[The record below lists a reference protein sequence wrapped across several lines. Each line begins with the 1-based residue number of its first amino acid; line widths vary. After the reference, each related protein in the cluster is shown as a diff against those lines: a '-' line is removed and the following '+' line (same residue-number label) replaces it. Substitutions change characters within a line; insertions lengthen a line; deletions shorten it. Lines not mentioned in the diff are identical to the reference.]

1 MSFFI
6 NNHHKDSAN
15 PPQNK
20 YSKASKQRTR
30 IQQRPTYFQSSG
42 IVLATTNSRN
52 DTTTLGV
59 YDQLNGF
66 QPLDESLWL
75 FVEDETY
82 AWNENLW
89 EMNESICGE
98 GCVTALPSGW
108 VVRVGRL
115 RGWIPLGIGCVAA
128 IPLGIGCVQAGMQ
141 LRRSVAELLRNA
153 CYPATL
159 RKAFRRNA
167 TTGGLFL
174 FLGKSLVA
182 C

>member
-30 IQQRPTYFQSSG
+30 IQQRPTHFQSSG
-42 IVLATTNSRN
+42 IVLAMTNSRN

-75 FVEDETY
+75 FVENETS

-98 GCVTALPSGW
+98 GMRGGYP
-108 VVRVGRL
+108 VRDWMCVGRY
-115 RGWIPLGIGCVAA
+115 AA
-128 IPLGIGCVQAGMQ
+128 ATE
-141 LRRSVAELLRNA
+141 RSCCEM
-153 CYPATL
+153 PATRQL
-159 RKAFRRNA
+159 YARLS
-167 TTGGLFL
+167 GGMRQRAVF
-174 FLGKSLVA
+174 FFFWENH
-182 C
+182 